1 MSISK
6 EELKQTIP
14 NLTHRRLN
22 DIKNKGSYASIS
34 DLYFKKGELKMDLSL
49 PVYELD
55 MVRSLLISKPFCG
68 KVKEVTRIIDHITH
82 PRLTE
87 SVVSMIWYGEHDCY
101 NRSDKYDLTEIKEIR
116 TNRDW
121 KNVDKEL
128 LDMFTKSYSIGKP
141 DITDFGFDELLEE
154 YLRVNGESNRPFTR
168 QKQSDSIN
176 DIVGTLEKSYGVRN
190 AMRENQLTFMDWINK
205 KKIMHGVFLLQP
217 KFDGCS
223 VAFDFDTER
232 FFTRGDYD
240 NGESVDVTDL
250 FKSHIN
256 KIKQYAIKGTTAM
269 KFEAILSHEYFDDEN
284 MGIYAAYKRP
294 RDFVSATIASRKIE
308 CADII
313 TLVPLRGYINGK
325 QYIPEA
331 LVNCL
336 LVEYNDYTTIENFI
350 KRLLDDNTTTKFEG
364 MTYSVDGVVASMVDE
379 HSIIDVDREVAIK
392 IIFDVK
398 KTHLKN
404 IEYTVGKQGR
414 ITPVAILEPVKF
426 GNVEVDHVTLSTL
439 DRVVSLNLRYNDTV
453 NVMYNIVPYLID
465 SEGDGDIPITIP
477 DKCPVCGARL
487 EYITLKQV
495 RCSNPDC
502 RACKIGAIVR
512 HVNKMKMYGLSEG
525 IVTRLFDEGI
535 IYSISDIYHL
545 RDWDE
550 TIPGLDGF
558 GLKSFHNMINSVE
571 ESVKK
576 ATLAQFLGSLPIND
590 TDEKTW
596 KQIINVMGEDKV
608 IDLFKRKMFIEEL
621 MQVGY
626 IPGIGEIKI
635 KKIIDGIRKN
645 EKEIYDLMS
654 WIPYKLNLKKKKP
667 LGDTPPYDYAG
678 KIAMSG
684 TRDEEVKEGLE
695 FSGYEVQDNL
705 TKDCVGLIIPDENFT
720 SSKVNKAKEW
730 GIKIYTLEEAKE
742 FLIHPF

>member
-1 MSISK
+1 MVTK
-6 EELKQTIP
+6 EELDKYLKAYQE
-14 NLTHRRLN
+14 
-22 DIKNKGSYASIS
+22 GSPIIS
-34 DLYFKKGELKMDLSL
+34 D
-49 PVYELD
+49 
-55 MVRSLLISKPFCG
+55 
-68 KVKEVTRIIDHITH
+68 
-82 PRLTE
+82 E
-87 SVVSMIWYGEHDCY
+87 S
-101 NRSDKYDLTEIKEIR
+101 YD
-116 TNRDW
+116 
-121 KNVDKEL
+121 
-128 LDMFTKSYSIGKP
+128 S
-141 DITDFGFDELLEE
+141 LLEE
-154 YLRVNGESNRPFTR
+154 YVREHGESSRPFTR
-168 QKQSDSIN
+168 QKQSDSVN
-176 DIVGTLEKSYGVRN
+176 DIVSTLPKVYGTKN
-190 AMRENQLTFMDWINK
+190 AMRENQVTFMDWINK
-205 KKIMHGVFLLQP
+205 KKIEHGVFLLQP

-223 VAFDFDTER
+223 VAFDFETEK

-240 NGESVDVTDL
+240 NGISVDVTNL
-250 FKSHIN
+250 FKSHIG
-256 KIKQYAIKGTTAM
+256 KIKKYAYKGTTAM
-269 KFEAILSHEYFDDEN
+269 KFEAILSHEYFEDEN
-284 MGIYAAYKRP
+284 LGIYAVYKRP
-294 RDFVSATIASRKIE
+294 RDFVAATITSRKIE

-336 LVEYNDYTTIENFI
+336 LVEYDDYTTIENFI
-350 KRLLDDNTTTKFEG
+350 KRLLDDNATTKFEG

-379 HSIIDVDREVAIK
+379 HSIVDADREVAIK
-392 IIFDVK
+392 ILYNVK
-398 KTHLKN
+398 QTKLLN
-404 IEYTVGKQGR
+404 IEYSVGKQGR
-414 ITPVAILEPVKF
+414 ITPVAILEPVMFDNIK
-426 GNVEVDHVTLSTL
+426 VDHVTLSTL
-439 DRVVSLNLRYNDTV
+439 DRVASLNLRYNDTV

-465 SEGDGDIPITIP
+465 SECDGDIPIAIP
-477 DKCPVCGARL
+477 DKCPVCGAKL
-487 EYITLKQV
+487 EYITLKHV

-535 IYSISDIYHL
+535 IYSISDIYQL
-545 RDWDE
+545 GNWGD
-550 TIPGLDGF
+550 TIPKLEGF
-558 GLKSFHNMINSVE
+558 GQKSYQNMLDSIK

-596 KQIINVMGEDKV
+596 KQIINIMGETEV
-608 IDLFKRKMFIEEL
+608 IDLFKRKMFIEGL

-626 IPGIGEIKI
+626 IHGIGEVKI

-654 WIPYKLNLKKKKP
+654 WIPNYLNLKKKKP

-684 TRDEEVKEGLE
+684 TRDKEVKEGLE

-705 TKDCVGLIIPDENFT
+705 TKDCVGLIIPDKNFT

>member
-1 MSISK
+1 MSITK
-6 EELKQTIP
+6 AELDKY
-14 NLTHRRLN
+14 
-22 DIKNKGSYASIS
+22 IKAYSEGHPLIS
-34 DLYFKKGELKMDLSL
+34 DAMY
-49 PVYELD
+49 
-55 MVRSLLISKPFCG
+55 
-68 KVKEVTRIIDHITH
+68 
-82 PRLTE
+82 
-87 SVVSMIWYGEHDCY
+87 
-101 NRSDKYDLTEIKEIR
+101 
-116 TNRDW
+116 
-121 KNVDKEL
+121 
-128 LDMFTKSYSIGKP
+128 
-141 DITDFGFDELLEE
+141 DELLEE
-154 YLRVNGESNRPFTR
+154 YLREHGESNRPFTR
-168 QKQSDSIN
+168 QKQSDYVN

-190 AMRENQLTFMDWINK
+190 AMRENQLTFMDWVNK
-205 KKIMHGVFLLQP
+205 KKIIQGVFLLQP

-223 VAFDFDTER
+223 VAFDFKTNR

-250 FKSHIN
+250 FKNQIS

-269 KFEAILSHEYFDDEN
+269 KFEAILSHEYFNDEN

-294 RDFVSATIASRKIE
+294 RDFVSATITSRRIE

-336 LVEYNDYTTIENFI
+336 IVEYNDYTTIENFI
-350 KRLLDDNTTTKFEG
+350 KRLLDDNATTKFEG
-364 MTYSVDGVVASMVDE
+364 MTYSVDGVVASMVNE
-379 HSIIDVDREVAIK
+379 HSIVDVDKEVAIK
-392 IIFDVK
+392 ILYNVK
-398 KTHLKN
+398 QTKLKN
-404 IEYTVGKQGR
+404 IEYSVGKQGR
-414 ITPVAILEPVKF
+414 ITPVAILEPVMF
-426 GNVEVDHVTLSTL
+426 DNITVDHVTLSTL
-439 DRVVSLNLRYNDTV
+439 DRVASLNLHYNDTV

-465 SEGDGDIPITIP
+465 SEGDGDLPVQIP
-477 DKCPVCGARL
+477 DKCPVCGSKL

-495 RCSNPDC
+495 RCNNPNC

-512 HVNKMKMYGLSEG
+512 HVNKMKIYGLSEG

-535 IYSISDIYHL
+535 ISSISDIYHL

-558 GLKSFHNMINSVE
+558 GLKSYHNMLDSIN

-596 KQIINVMGEDKV
+596 KQIINIMGEDKV
-608 IDLFKRKMFIEEL
+608 IELFNKHTFIDVL
-621 MQVGY
+621 PLVY
-626 IPGIGEIKI
+626 IHGVGEIKI
-635 KKIIDGIRKN
+635 RKIIDGIRRN
-645 EKEIYDLMS
+645 EQEIYELMS
-654 WIPYKLNLKKKKP
+654 WIPDKLYKKTKKP
-667 LGDTPPYDYAG
+667 GDTHSHDYVG
-678 KIAMSG
+678 KIVMSG
-684 TRDEEVKEGLE
+684 TRDKEVKEGLE

-720 SSKVNKAKEW
+720 SSKVNKAHEW

>member
-1 MSISK
+1 MSVTK
-6 EELKQTIP
+6 EELDKY
-14 NLTHRRLN
+14 
-22 DIKNKGSYASIS
+22 IKAYNEGNPIIS
-34 DLYFKKGELKMDLSL
+34 DE
-49 PVYELD
+49 
-55 MVRSLLISKPFCG
+55 
-68 KVKEVTRIIDHITH
+68 
-82 PRLTE
+82 
-87 SVVSMIWYGEHDCY
+87 
-101 NRSDKYDLTEIKEIR
+101 KY
-116 TNRDW
+116 
-121 KNVDKEL
+121 
-128 LDMFTKSYSIGKP
+128 
-141 DITDFGFDELLEE
+141 DELLEE
-154 YLRVNGESNRPFTR
+154 YLREHGESNRPFTR
-168 QKQSDSIN
+168 QKQSNSVN
-176 DIVGTLEKSYGVRN
+176 DIVGTLPKVYGVRN
-190 AMRENQLTFMDWINK
+190 AMRDNQTTFDDWIK
-205 KKIMHGVFLLQP
+205 KKDLNTNDVVLVQP

-223 VAFDFDTER
+223 VAFDFETER

-250 FKSHIN
+250 FKNQIS
-256 KIKQYAIKGTTAM
+256 KIKSYAYKGTNAM
-269 KFEAILSHEYFDDEN
+269 KFEAILSHEYFNDEN

-294 RDFVSATIASRKIE
+294 RDFVSATITSRRVE

-313 TLVPLRGYINGK
+313 TLIPLRGYINGK
-325 QYIPEA
+325 QYIPP
-331 LVNCL
+331 NCFNTITCSC
-336 LVEYNDYTTIENFI
+336 YYDQDRIENFI
-350 KRLLDDNTTTKFEG
+350 ANLLSAGATTQFEG
-364 MTYSVDGVVASMVDE
+364 MTYSVDGVVASVIKEFDE
-379 HSIIDVDREVAIK
+379 IYPDKEVAIK
-392 IIFDVK
+392 ILYNVK
-398 KTHLKN
+398 QTKLKN
-404 IEYTVGKQGR
+404 IEYSVGKQGR
-414 ITPVAILEPVKF
+414 ITPVAILEPVMF
-426 GNVEVDHVTLSTL
+426 DNITVDHVTLSTL
-439 DRVVSLNLRYNDTV
+439 DRVASLNLKYNDTV

-465 SEGDGDIPITIP
+465 SEGDGDLPVQIP
-477 DKCPVCGARL
+477 DKCPVCGSKL

-495 RCSNPDC
+495 RCNNPNC

-558 GLKSFHNMINSVE
+558 GLKSYHNILDSIN

-596 KQIINVMGEDKV
+596 KQIINIMGEDKV
-608 IDLFKRKMFIEEL
+608 IDLFRRRMFIEGL

-626 IPGIGEIKI
+626 IHGVGEIKI
-635 KKIIDGIRKN
+635 RKIIDGIRKN
-645 EKEIYDLMS
+645 EQEIYDLMS
-654 WIPYKLNLKKKKP
+654 WIPDKLYKKTKKP

-684 TRDEEVKEGLE
+684 TRDSDVKEGLE

-705 TKDCVGLIIPDENFT
+705 TKDCVGLIIPSKDFT

-730 GIKIYTLEEAKE
+730 GIKIYTLEETKE

>member
-6 EELKQTIP
+6 EELDKY
-14 NLTHRRLN
+14 LAAYHE
-22 DIKNKGSYASIS
+22 GS
-34 DLYFKKGELKMDLSL
+34 
-49 PVYELD
+49 P
-55 MVRSLLISKPFCG
+55 
-68 KVKEVTRIIDHITH
+68 IIDDST
-82 PRLTE
+82 
-87 SVVSMIWYGEHDCY
+87 
-101 NRSDKYDLTEIKEIR
+101 YDA
-116 TNRDW
+116 
-121 KNVDKEL
+121 
-128 LDMFTKSYSIGKP
+128 
-141 DITDFGFDELLEE
+141 LLEE
-154 YLRVNGESNRPFTR
+154 YIREHGESSRPFTR
-168 QKQSDSIN
+168 QKQSDSVN

-190 AMRENQLTFMDWINK
+190 AMRENQLTFMDWVNK
-205 KKIMHGVFLLQP
+205 KKISHGVFLLQP

-223 VAFDFDTER
+223 VAFDFETER

-250 FKSHIN
+250 FKNHIG
-256 KIKQYAIKGTTAM
+256 KIKQYARKGTTAM
-269 KFEAILSHEYFDDEN
+269 KFEAILSHERFYDDN
-284 MGIYAAYKRP
+284 GGIYTAYKRP

-308 CADII
+308 FADII

-414 ITPVAILEPVKF
+414 ITPVAILEPVEF
-426 GNVEVDHVTLSTL
+426 GNVTVDHVTLSTL

-465 SEGDGDIPITIP
+465 SEGDGDLPITIP
-477 DKCPVCGARL
+477 DKCPVCGEKL

-495 RCSNPDC
+495 RCNNPNC

-535 IYSISDIYHL
+535 LNSISDIYHL

-558 GLKSFHNMINSVE
+558 GLKSFHNMINSIE

-576 ATLAQFLGSLPIND
+576 ASLAQFLGSLPIND

-596 KQIINVMGEDKV
+596 KQIINVMSENKV

-626 IPGIGEIKI
+626 IPGIGEIKL
-635 KKIIDGIRKN
+635 KKIIDGIMKN

-654 WIPYKLNLKKKKP
+654 WIPNHLNLKKNKP

-684 TRDEEVKEGLE
+684 TRDQEVKEGLE

-705 TKDCVGLIIPDENFT
+705 TKDCDGLIIPNENFT